1 MFDSVQ
7 AGWLAGDDY
16 RAAVEAAGVVELP
29 HPGDNDPQ
37 DEEVEP
43 QGLPADLLGGRFEDP
58 RPPGISE

>member
-29 HPGDNDPQ
+29 DPGDNDSQ

-43 QGLPADLLGGRFEDP
+43 RDLSAGLLGGRFEDP